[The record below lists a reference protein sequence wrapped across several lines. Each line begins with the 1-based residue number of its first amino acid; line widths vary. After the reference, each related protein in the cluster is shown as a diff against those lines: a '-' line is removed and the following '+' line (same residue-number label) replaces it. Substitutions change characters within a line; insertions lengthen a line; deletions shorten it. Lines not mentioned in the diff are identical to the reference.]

1 MKYEIKRSGSDPFD
15 IMCGDCPEHTIEWWE
30 EATLEDL
37 HNAHNEELDADA
49 SMPDCVVKEMQEQG
63 EWNPT
68 PADFDEWLKQ
78 SIASGYVRV
87 AA

>member
-37 HNAHNEELDADA
+37 HNAHEEELAADA
-49 SMPDCVVKEMQEQG
+49 SMPDCVVEDLDYRG
-63 EWNPT
+63 LWNPAPT
-68 PADFDEWLKQ
+68 DFDEWLKQ